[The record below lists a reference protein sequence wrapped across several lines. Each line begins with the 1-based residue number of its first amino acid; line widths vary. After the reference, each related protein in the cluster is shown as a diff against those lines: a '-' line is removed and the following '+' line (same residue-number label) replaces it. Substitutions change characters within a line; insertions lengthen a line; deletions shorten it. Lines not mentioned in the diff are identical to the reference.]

1 MHIIAAKAV
10 ALGEALRPEIKEYQ
24 KQIVKNA
31 KAMADA
37 LLEGGMKL
45 VSGGTDNHLM
55 LLDLRERELSG
66 RELEERLDS
75 VRITANKN
83 KVPGDQRSAGET
95 SGVRFGSPAVTTRG
109 FKEPEMREV
118 APAHM

>member
-1 MHIIAAKAV
+1 
-10 ALGEALRPEIKEYQ
+10 
-24 KQIVKNA
+24 
-31 KAMADA
+31 
-37 LLEGGMKL
+37 MKL

-55 LLDLRERELSG
+55 LLDLRESELSG

-118 APAHM
+118 GAAHM